1 MLSRLRLRRLKS
13 DRGTSALELAFL
25 APGLLVLTMLIVQTA
40 IWFHA
45 RQVAQAAAE
54 QGARATRAYQ
64 GTEGEGERV
73 TLQYFGKLDGAKVTK
88 GTPNV
93 NARIGATS
101 ATVTLRTKSV
111 AVIPFLG
118 AWPVEVTAG
127 GPIEKFQPP
136 AGP

>member
-1 MLSRLRLRRLKS
+1 MI
-13 DRGTSALELAFL
+13 
-25 APGLLVLTMLIVQTA
+25 LVLTMLLVQTA

-45 RQVAQAAAE
+45 RQVAQAAVE

-64 GTEGEGERV
+64 GTEGEGKVV
-73 TLQYFGKLDGAKVTK
+73 TRRYFDKLDGGRVTK
-88 GTPNV
+88 GGASIDAN
-93 NARIGATS
+93 IGATS

-111 AVIPFLG
+111 AVIPFFG
-118 AWPVEVTAG
+118 SWPVEVRAG

>member
-1 MLSRLRLRRLKS
+1 MLSKFRLRRLKS
-13 DRGTSALELAFL
+13 DRGTSAVELAFL

-64 GTEGEGERV
+64 GTESKGEQV
-73 TLQYFGKLDGAKVTK
+73 TLQYFNKLDGSRVTQ
-88 GTPNV
+88 GTPSV
-93 NARIGATS
+93 SARIGATS

-111 AVIPFLG
+111 KVIPFFG
-118 AWPVEVTAG
+118 SWPVEVTAG
-127 GPIEKFQPP
+127 GPIEKFQP
-136 AGP
+136 